1 MPLEEIGPTVLSF
14 GSDFRAL
21 TAFCKQLFL
30 GRPGNSH
37 SIVVATCV
45 SRELELWML

>member
-14 GSDFRAL
+14 GSDFRAP